1 MYIDTEGILG
11 QERFR
16 QLAEGKDAFAE
27 AGPHSIRFSHPPI
40 FHVLC
45 SGEPL
50 NTCQMAM
57 ENIVYAGCYTSGHF
71 ARLLLGAASLIVN
84 DKHRYSF
91 IPLRRDL
98 CKPRD

>member
-1 MYIDTEGILG
+1 MYIDTEGTLG

-16 QLAEGKDAFAE
+16 LMADGKGLFTE

-57 ENIVYAGCYTSGHF
+57 QK
-71 ARLLLGAASLIVN
+71 RLPNTKGLSDQKVPEAFVPAFHG
-84 DKHRYSF
+84 
-91 IPLRRDL
+91 
-98 CKPRD
+98 